1 MYIRKNLLKEK
12 IKSGQ
17 MVLGME
23 IWLRDPRVI
32 ELMGQAG
39 FDFAHI
45 EYEHVA
51 HDWESLENLIR
62 TAELSG
68 LTPLFRSEQCVGDN
82 PPVNQIIKALKCGA
96 QIIMVPHVN
105 TPECAQRIV
114 EAAKFPPYGKRGIA
128 TCDRSAI
135 EIVPNE
141 SKALDMQKFIQES
154 NDETMLWAIIE
165 SPEAVENIEAILEVE
180 GIDAV
185 GFGHQDYSIKAGF
198 SNDFGI
204 EIEQARAKI
213 RETAIKKGKQMWW
226 NTDQVSVAKE
236 QYEKG
241 IQIFLMSVD
250 IIHLDAFLRNMI
262 KQLKTEES
270 SE

>member
-1 MYIRKNLLKEK
+1 MYIRKNQLKEK
-12 IKSGQ
+12 IKNGEL
-17 MVLGME
+17 VLGME

-32 ELMGQAG
+32 EIMGQAG

-51 HDWESLENLIR
+51 HDWQALENLIR

-68 LTPLFRSEQCVGDN
+68 LTPLFRSEQCVADN

-96 QIIMVPHVN
+96 QVIMVPHVN
-105 TPECAQRIV
+105 TPECAQKIV
-114 EAAKFPPYGKRGIA
+114 EAAKFPPLGKRGIA

-141 SKALDMQKFIQES
+141 SKALDIQKFIEES
-154 NDETMLWAIIE
+154 NEETMIWAIIE
-165 SPEAVENIEAILEVE
+165 SPEAVANIEEILDVE

-198 SNDFGI
+198 SEDYGI
-204 EIEQARAKI
+204 ELDEARAKI
-213 RETAIKKGKQMWW
+213 REAAIRKGKQMWW
-226 NTDQVSVAKE
+226 HTDLVSVVHE
-236 QYEKG
+236 QYKQG

-250 IIHLDAFLRNMI
+250 IIHLDAYLRKMVSEI
-262 KQLKTEES
+262 KS
-270 SE
+270 